1 LKEKVIVAPSLISK
15 PDDSHCSSI
24 NLIINWALLLLSTK
38 KGSDK
43 FKVEVFKDFEP
54 ANSGI
59 NK

>member
-1 LKEKVIVAPSLISK
+1 LKLKVILIPSLISK
-15 PDDSHCSSI
+15 PDEIHCSSI
-24 NLIINWALLLLSTK
+24 NLIINLGLLLLSTK

-43 FKVEVFKDFEP
+43 FKVGTFKDFEP

>member
-1 LKEKVIVAPSLISK
+1 LKEKVIVTPSLISK
-15 PDDSHCSSI
+15 PDETHCSSI
-24 NLIINWALLLLSTK
+24 NLIINSELLLLSTK

-43 FKVEVFKDFEP
+43 FNVAFFKDFEP